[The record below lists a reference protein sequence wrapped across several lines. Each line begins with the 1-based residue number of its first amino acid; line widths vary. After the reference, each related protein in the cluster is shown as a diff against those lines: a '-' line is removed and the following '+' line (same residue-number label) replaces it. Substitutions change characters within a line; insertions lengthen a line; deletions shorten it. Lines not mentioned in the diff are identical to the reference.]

1 MDRLRVEAAFTH
13 LRGAV
18 PNPADSGET
27 NRHRLHRGGDRSANR
42 VLHIPNVR
50 FKDGLKLTIL

>member
-1 MDRLRVEAAFTH
+1 MEAALTH

-18 PNPADSGET
+18 PNPAGSGET